1 MEFETRL
8 DHAVRWENEVRDR
21 LEQIGFIT
29 NKYGQGVQL
38 EPKFRD
44 SIRHMNANLTAQFVR
59 YLPDWVIAVKD
70 KSCYLVEAK
79 SDMRCDTPNYS
90 YECAS
95 YDIGIKLHSIG
106 VDVIIIFSGW
116 RADFIYNL
124 TIKKYKKDPRKTNG
138 SGTPFGLIKK
148 ESVPL
153 FDDFFQSIISK

>member
-1 MEFETRL
+1 MGFEDRL
-8 DHAVRWENEVRDR
+8 NHAVSWENEVRER

-38 EPKFRD
+38 EPEFRNA
-44 SIRHMNANLTAQFVR
+44 IRRMNANLTAQFVR
-59 YLPDWVIAVKD
+59 YLPDWVVAIKD

-79 SDMRCDTPNYS
+79 SDMSNTPNYS

-95 YDIGIKLHSIG
+95 YDMGIKLHSIG
-106 VDVIIIFSGW
+106 VDVIVVFSGW
-116 RADFIYNL
+116 KADFIYNL
-124 TIKKYKKDPRKTNG
+124 TIKKYKKDPRKTKG

-153 FDDFFQSIISK
+153 FDDFFQNVISR